1 MISKTNRQHNVQ
13 PPTMLQILLNYLSN
27 TSTFHLLVHSVY
39 IGLIC
44 MFLSLSYVA
53 AFHWGSIVE
62 LYEAANN
69 HKQFSDNLK
78 LSAAADAKIT
88 ETIQNVMENTGGMRV
103 YVYRYHNGLP
113 AISGVPFFFQ
123 TNTHEVIA
131 PGTSRLL
138 SFEQR
143 IPASIHV
150 GMNTSF
156 VANKCMLIS
165 DTRHDQNSQDYY
177 FYESRN
183 AVAVMRCPIYMENG
197 DLFGFV
203 GIDWNHIE
211 AADPKNTAEL
221 ENAAKSI
228 SHIYSVK

>member
-1 MISKTNRQHNVQ
+1 
-13 PPTMLQILLNYLSN
+13 
-27 TSTFHLLVHSVY
+27 
-39 IGLIC
+39 
-44 MFLSLSYVA
+44 
-53 AFHWGSIVE
+53 
-62 LYEAANN
+62 
-69 HKQFSDNLK
+69 
-78 LSAAADAKIT
+78 
-88 ETIQNVMENTGGMRV
+88 
-103 YVYRYHNGLP
+103 
-113 AISGVPFFFQ
+113 
-123 TNTHEVIA
+123 
-131 PGTSRLL
+131 
-138 SFEQR
+138 
-143 IPASIHV
+143 
-150 GMNTSF
+150 
-156 VANKCMLIS
+156 MLIS